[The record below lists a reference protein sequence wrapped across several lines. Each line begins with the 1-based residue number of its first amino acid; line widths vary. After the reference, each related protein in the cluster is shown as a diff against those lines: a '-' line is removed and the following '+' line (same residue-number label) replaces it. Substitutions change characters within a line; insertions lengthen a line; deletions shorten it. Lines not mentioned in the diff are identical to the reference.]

1 MKQNKKTIL
10 MLVSVVVLL
19 AAVVGTTIAYLVA
32 STTPITNTFTPT
44 SVPIDIPEKIE
55 NNVKKRVAV
64 TNKGDISAYVRVAV
78 IVTWKDSNGNIS
90 ATVPKFGKDY
100 TWNNDTT
107 KKWLKHTDGF
117 YYYTEPLAAKKTTV
131 PLFTECEVLVTQAE
145 DKPGPDYNL
154 SVEIIASSIQAEPE
168 DAIKDAWGVT
178 IKNGG
183 VATVTTSD

>member
-19 AAVVGTTIAYLVA
+19 VAVVGTTIAYLVA

-44 SVPIDIPEKIE
+44 SVPIEIPEEIKD
-55 NNVKKRVAV
+55 NVKERVAV
-64 TNKGDISAYVRVAV
+64 TNTGDISAYVRVAV

-90 ATVPKFGKDY
+90 ATVPAKGTDY
-100 TWNNDTT
+100 NWDKGDENW
-107 KKWLKHTDGF
+107 KLHSDGF
-117 YYYTEPLAAKKTTV
+117 YYYALPVAAGETTGD
-131 PLFTECEVLVTQAE
+131 LFTDCKVLVTQEE

-154 SVEIIASSIQAEPE
+154 SVEIIASSIQAEPD

-178 IKNGG
+178 IKNGT